1 MEKKNS
7 LVSSKLDFRPVN
19 VRSLMK
25 AFIFIAFASALGSIV
40 QLRCVFAATI
50 GAQETVGVDVPKA
63 LQSPPFNRNRTL
75 NVPAGA
81 KISVLAR
88 VREARFLAVGPE
100 GELLVSQPG
109 RGKILLI
116 RSSDSPEPEISE
128 LIAGLRLPH
137 GMVFERFGE
146 KTYLYVSES
155 NRVSRFLY
163 SQGHVS
169 KAGQE
174 IVLSNLPDRSSPG
187 LGGTYG
193 HELKNIAIGPDRKLY
208 VDIASA
214 TNADPA
220 DTLSDPV
227 RSAIYRC
234 DLDGRN
240 LQLFARGIR
249 NAEGLAFVPGTNAL
263 WAVVNERDNIRYPFR
278 NGIRKGAYGRVLPEY
293 VDDHP
298 PDEFIEVIE
307 GANYGWPFA
316 NPNPDTGLDN
326 MSFDPD
332 FETNPD
338 WSRFPAN
345 AFRRI
350 DKGIQAHSAPL
361 GLSFLQNSK
370 VPRPFRNAA
379 VVALHGSWNRRRK
392 TGYKVVIFPWLANG
406 RPGQQLDLVS
416 GWLNDE
422 SQQEWG
428 RPVDAVPDLDGN
440 LLISDDKSGTIYKL
454 WLARTPE

>member
-1 MEKKNS
+1 
-7 LVSSKLDFRPVN
+7 
-19 VRSLMK
+19 MK
-25 AFIFIAFASALGSIV
+25 AFIFIAFASVLGSIV
-40 QLRCVFAATI
+40 QLPPSVFAAAI
-50 GAQETVGVDVPKA
+50 GARETVQVDVPKA
-63 LQSPPFNRNRTL
+63 LQRAPFNRNRML

-88 VREARFLAVGPE
+88 VPEARFLAVGPE
-100 GELLVSQPG
+100 GEILVSQPG

-116 RSSDSPEPEISE
+116 GSSDSAEPQISE

-137 GMVFERFGE
+137 GMVFERIGE

-163 SQGHVS
+163 SQRHVS

-174 IVLSNLPDRSSPG
+174 IVLPNLPDRSSPG
-187 LGGTYG
+187 LGGAYG
-193 HELKNIAIGPDRKLY
+193 HELKNITIGPDRRLY

-220 DTLSDPV
+220 DTQSNPV

-278 NGIRKGAYGRVLPEY
+278 NGDRKSAYGRLLPAY
-293 VDDHP
+293 IDDHP
-298 PDEFIEVIE
+298 PDEFIEVIQ

-316 NPNPDTGLDN
+316 NPNPDKGLDD

-332 FETNPD
+332 FETNPG

-361 GLSFLQNSK
+361 GLSFLQDSK

-379 VVALHGSWNRRRK
+379 VVALHGSWNRTRK

-406 RPGQQLDLVS
+406 RPGQQADLVS

-422 SQQEWG
+422 SQHVWG

-440 LLISDDKSGTIYKL
+440 LLISDDTSGTIYKL
-454 WLARTPE
+454 SFARAPE

>member
-1 MEKKNS
+1 
-7 LVSSKLDFRPVN
+7 V
-19 VRSLMK
+19 
-25 AFIFIAFASALGSIV
+25 
-40 QLRCVFAATI
+40 
-50 GAQETVGVDVPKA
+50 
-63 LQSPPFNRNRTL
+63 
-75 NVPAGA
+75 
-81 KISVLAR
+81 
-88 VREARFLAVGPE
+88 
-100 GELLVSQPG
+100 
-109 RGKILLI
+109 
-116 RSSDSPEPEISE
+116 EPQVSE
-128 LIAGLRLPH
+128 LIGGLRLPH
-137 GMVFERFGE
+137 GMVFERIGE
-146 KTYLYVSES
+146 KMYLYVGES

-163 SQGHVS
+163 SRRQAS
-169 KAGQE
+169 KASQE
-174 IVLSNLPDRSSPG
+174 IIIPNLPDRSSPG
-187 LGGTYG
+187 LGGAYG

-240 LQLFARGIR
+240 LRLFARGIR
-249 NAEGLAFVPGTNAL
+249 NAEGLAFMPGTNEL

-278 NGIRKGAYGRVLPEY
+278 SGGRKSSYGRVLPAY

-298 PDEFIEVIE
+298 PDEFIKVVE
-307 GANYGWPFA
+307 GANYGWPFV
-316 NPNPDTGLDN
+316 NPNPDKGLDN

-338 WSRFPAN
+338 WNRFPAS

-379 VVALHGSWNRRRK
+379 VVAYHGSWNRTRK
-392 TGYKVVIFPWLANG
+392 TGYKVVIFPWLASG
-406 RPGQQLDLVS
+406 RPGQQADLVS

-422 SQQEWG
+422 SQRAWG

-440 LLISDDKSGTIYKL
+440 LLISDDASGTVYR
-454 WLARTPE
+454 LAFARQPG